1 MIANSPLVDTLS
13 AVQFANTTYDD
24 VALALQN
31 AEYGEES
38 AAGFATET
46 FQQDTISAH
55 LVVSSATT
63 VADYDAGTGV
73 VSEHEIDQ
81 TELVP
86 FRLDFSNDL
95 LEVFASR
102 ADARTVKTHLGG
114 LDGVDVSFEDYPI
127 DVASLYD
134 ALVASDLDVSPTSVR
149 IRNFAPI
156 EHTEGDCFLRV
167 DDAAAVDDLFD
178 EYGSNVYF
186 LGTKLRYAGD
196 ELTVGFYG
204 SGAIQLYSK
213 TDQTGDLLATLKAAI

>member
-31 AEYGEES
+31 AEYSEDAGG
-38 AAGFATET
+38 GFATDT
-46 FQQDTISAH
+46 FQEDAISGH

-63 VADYDAGTGV
+63 VADYDAGTGA
-73 VSEHEIDQ
+73 VSEQEVNG

-86 FRLDFSNDL
+86 FRLDFANDL

-102 ADARTVKTHLGG
+102 ADARTVQKHLRS
-114 LDGVDVSFEDYPI
+114 LDGVDVSFDDYAI

-134 ALVASDLDVSPTSVR
+134 TLAASDLDVTPTSVR
-149 IRNFAPI
+149 VRNFSPI

-167 DDAAAVDDLFD
+167 DEAAAVDDLLD

-186 LGTKLRYAGD
+186 LGTTLRHAGD
-196 ELTVGFYG
+196 DLTVGFYG

-213 TDQTGDLLATLKAAI
+213 TERTEDLLAALKDAI